1 MTEQVAR
8 AEQVREIIVD
18 HLCVD
23 ADTVTPTANLIDDL
37 GADSLDCV
45 EVTMAIE
52 EAFTIRVDDTEAEA
66 CKTVGDWQALVERK
80 IA

>member
-1 MTEQVAR
+1 MTDQVAR

-18 HLCVD
+18 HLSVD
-23 ADTVTPTANLIDDL
+23 AADATDTANLADDL

-45 EVTMAIE
+45 EVTMAVE
-52 EAFTIRVDDTEAEA
+52 EAFAISVSDAEAEE

-80 IA
+80 LA